1 MRKVARVGLSP
12 RLPSRKR
19 AARRWWSCTRAIL
32 RRKRSTLPAPEQPM
46 QWARRSISWTS
57 FSSPWVRARDSNRD
71 VDLAVGRPIVPA
83 HTGRGYR
90 AESRTFDRRVPG
102 SRRSVPR
109 RSRPEVRPGPA
120 EQGDGQGERG
130 KPARRTGTLGFRD
143 TKVSFF
149 SLWTHADLTCAGAV
163 FVGDTGFTLA
173 RNPDT
178 VRGPDIAFIR
188 TERLPQPIPSTFL
201 EFASDLVVEILSPHD
216 RPGEVLAKVGDWL
229 DAGAR
234 LVWVVD
240 PERRVARVYRQDGT
254 EDVISGDGALLGE
267 DVLPGFS
274 CTLAT
279 VL

>member
-1 MRKVARVGLSP
+1 MPQRRAYVPHMSTPLMTAEELLYTNVPNKRTELVRGLLVVHEPPGGKHGNVTANLGAR
-12 RLPSRKR
+12 
-19 AARRWWSCTRAIL
+19 
-32 RRKRSTLPAPEQPM
+32 
-46 QWARRSISWTS
+46 
-57 FSSPWVRARDSNRD
+57 
-71 VDLAVGRPIVPA
+71 
-83 HTGRGYR
+83 
-90 AESRTFDRRVPG
+90 
-102 SRRSVPR
+102 
-109 RSRPEVRPGPA
+109 
-120 EQGDGQGERG
+120 
-130 KPARRTGTLGFRD
+130 
-143 TKVSFF
+143 
-149 SLWTHADLTCAGAV
+149 LWTHADLTGAGAV

-201 EFASDLVVEILSPHD
+201 EFAPDLVVEILSPHD
-216 RPGEVLAKVGDWL
+216 RPGKVLAKVGDWL

-254 EDVISGDGALLGE
+254 EDIISGDGALLGE

-279 VL
+279 IL